1 VARWLAGIEGLLLF
15 LLIYAIINQ
24 KKHTNKIF
32 QRKQDRDLLAQ
43 SIRFTTDNASKTCMK
58 SQPRL
63 YIPPSS
69 FFSRIVSGEKSR
81 FVGTQAKM
89 KLANEQ

>member
-43 SIRFTTDNASKTCMK
+43 SIRFTTD
-58 SQPRL
+58 
-63 YIPPSS
+63 PPSS